1 MEYNDFKNVILILVK
16 SAPKKTFSQK
26 TVLPIGKLVK
36 CQKNLFFWA
45 KCFFGGGGVGW
56 GICLREESMCIFYEL
71 KTIFYKKVLDFHRP
85 SKILCQTSGRQN
97 HWPLMYSL

>member
-36 CQKNLFFWA
+36 CQKNLFFGQS
-45 KCFFGGGGVGW
+45 FFWGGGGGVGHLSQRRVNVYF
-56 GICLREESMCIFYEL
+56 LRT
-71 KTIFYKKVLDFHRP
+71 KNDF
-85 SKILCQTSGRQN
+85 L
-97 HWPLMYSL
+97 